1 MSQPRHVSSVSD
13 GPDRSAAYRL
23 IRKLGA
29 LYHSQIHLAE
39 WSGVEGFVKQM
50 TVWHVRPELCL
61 DTDAVDVLLA
71 GLKGAAALSAST
83 ATQVL
88 DVWWARDRIAIAAEH
103 LSGISMA
110 TAARQAMDRQ
120 QLLPFD
126 TIMMALL
133 EVARALEQAH
143 DGETRGGV
151 MVHGDLRPEYVLF
164 GYEGA
169 VKISGFGFAE
179 FLPKVSPRGE
189 WCVWKGRCYQ
199 PPERLAGSPPSP
211 ETAVFSLGVMLW
223 EAATGLLPHGT
234 DDRQQLLERVSQG
247 QNPLGEGPLEL
258 AQDLAEVIQRAC
270 SLDPSKRFPTM
281 SEMAAELYRI
291 VIERRRAGES
301 RPMRLR
307 ELLKSMS
314 EDDTQMGGGRED
326 SKVVPSPKSQV
337 LKIPRLPVL
346 SPVPKVPMPKTPL
359 LGRVEIL
366 RAVSQSLAALNTG
379 KGHAILLTGE
389 AGMGR
394 TRLLTEVAV
403 RLSSSKRKLA
413 WVSVQCRP
421 DEKTTQYS
429 AVLRLFSSAIGLDA
443 WCELS
448 ELLPQLDR
456 LRAFG
461 LDAATLSAIR
471 GVLGEGAP
479 PEPARLAGLLSTAA
493 IQVLTSLSWEQTT
506 IIGWDD
512 LQWTDA
518 SSLSCIVEML
528 DRLGSI
534 PVVVLLTAS
543 DDFEPQWE
551 SMLALQAIRLGP
563 LSLEECEGLV
573 VRRMGGADRVE
584 QTLMETLLER
594 SGGNPLLIEELSE
607 LLVEGDRLVVE
618 GRIIKLVEGKEE
630 SVPGI
635 TDGVRSRLKTY
646 SEETMTVAV
655 SAALAGPALD
665 QQVIAHATGLN
676 VDRVHHCLDDLLER
690 SVLRHRRAGFAFPH
704 ERLRLALMEAAG
716 ADWLDALRGATAR
729 SIIAEAKEVSEGWRE
744 HAANLLVEAGERGEA
759 AEVLVASAKHKET
772 RGDLRGAAQRYDR
785 ALELVREVG
794 ALSPSDEL
802 RLSLDTGRA
811 ALLSLSLEEG
821 EQALRHA
828 RELADGLGDESAGA
842 KARVLLSRTLNRQG
856 RLQEATDQAKEA
868 IPLAESA
875 DDKVV
880 LAQVYGAIA
889 ESYQQWGQ
897 YGPDMT
903 YLEPALQLASDA
915 GDLKELGRLLQLA
928 VMHAAGVGKYQ
939 RTEELL
945 SRAKEIAST
954 SEDPLLECQV
964 LKAETLLLFFS
975 GDIQTSLEYSLKG
988 FDLAHRNG
996 LLELEV
1002 IFLHNA
1008 GDSHLR
1014 LEQMQEALYY
1024 FNESQR
1030 RAEAAHFDRLTEM
1043 NEMFIGFVEATYL
1056 HSQSGF
1062 DRLTRILER
1071 ARRLGRVW
1079 NLTQGHQLLGRA
1091 LAGRG
1096 ELSEAKVHLEEAL
1109 RLADSSGV
1117 IFFIDEAKFWL
1128 NDLERKSGRP
1138 G

>member
-1 MSQPRHVSSVSD
+1 MSD

-23 IRKLGA
+23 IRKLGS

-39 WSGVEGFVKQM
+39 WSGVEGFIKQM

-61 DTDAVDVLLA
+61 DTDAVDILLG

-103 LSGISMA
+103 LSGISMT
-110 TAARQAMDRQ
+110 TAARQAMEQ
-120 QLLPFD
+120 SQLLPFD

-151 MVHGDLRPEYVLF
+151 VVHGDLRPEYVLF

-169 VKISGFGFAE
+169 VKISGFGFAD

-189 WCVWKGRCYQ
+189 WSVWHGRCYQ
-199 PPERLAGSPPSP
+199 PPERLAGAPASPA
-211 ETAVFSLGVMLW
+211 TDVFSLGVMLW
-223 EAATGLLPHGT
+223 EAATGLLPYGT
-234 DDRQQLLERVSQG
+234 DDRQQLLDKVGAGE
-247 QNPLGEGPLEL
+247 NPLGEGPLEI
-258 AQDLAEVIQRAC
+258 ANDLGEVIRRAC
-270 SLDPSKRFPTM
+270 SLDPNRRFPSM
-281 SEMAAELYRI
+281 SEMAAELYKI

-307 ELLKSMS
+307 ELLKSISDKDGGSWDSS
-314 EDDTQMGGGRED
+314 EDST
-326 SKVVPSPKSQV
+326 VVPSPKSQV
-337 LKIPRLPVL
+337 LKIPRLPII
-346 SPVPKVPMPKTPL
+346 SPMPKVPMPQTPL

-379 KGHAILLTGE
+379 KGQAILLTGE

-394 TRLLTEVAV
+394 TRLLTEIAV

-413 WVSVQCRP
+413 WLPVQCRP
-421 DEKTTQYS
+421 NEKTHQYA
-429 AVLRLFSSAIGLDA
+429 AVLRLFSSAVGLDA
-443 WCELS
+443 WSEPS

-461 LDAATLSAIR
+461 LDAATLNAIR
-471 GVLGEGAP
+471 GVLGEGVP
-479 PEPARLAGLLSTAA
+479 PEPARLAGLLSKGV

-506 IIGWDD
+506 IVAWDD
-512 LQWTDA
+512 LQWTDD
-518 SSLSCIVEML
+518 SSLSCVVDLL
-528 DRLGSI
+528 DQLGTI

-543 DDFEPQWE
+543 DDFEPPWE
-551 SMLALQAIRLGP
+551 SLLALRAIRLGP
-563 LSLEECEGLV
+563 LSIEECEGLV
-573 VRRMGGADRVE
+573 VRRMGAADWVE
-584 QTLMETLLER
+584 SSLMENLLER
-594 SGGNPLLIEELSE
+594 SGGNPLLVEQLSE
-607 LLVEGDRLVVE
+607 LLIEGERLEIE
-618 GRIIKLVEGKEE
+618 GRVIKLAEGQPEG
-630 SVPGI
+630 VPGI
-635 TDGVRSRLKTY
+635 TEGVRSRLRTF
-646 SEETMTVAV
+646 SEEVMTVAV
-655 SAALAGPALD
+655 TAALAGPALD
-665 QQVIAHATGLN
+665 QQVVARATGLS
-676 VDRVHHCLDDLLER
+676 VDRSRHCLDELLER
-690 SVLRHRRAGFAFPH
+690 AVLRQRRAGFAFPH
-704 ERLRLALMEAAG
+704 ERLRLALLEAAG
-716 ADWLDALRGATAR
+716 DDWLDALRGATAR
-729 SIIAEAKEVSEGWRE
+729 AVIAEAKAESEGWRD
-744 HAANLLVEAGERGEA
+744 HAANLLIEAGDQAES
-759 AEVLVASAKHKET
+759 AEVLVASAKHKES
-772 RGDLRGAAQRYDR
+772 RGDLRGAAQRYAR

-794 ALSPSDEL
+794 ALSPAAEL
-802 RLSLDTGRA
+802 KLSLDTGRA
-811 ALLSLSLEEG
+811 ALLSLSLESG
-821 EQALRHA
+821 ERALRHA
-828 RELADGLGDESAGA
+828 RELADELSDGSSGA
-842 KARVLLSRTLNRQG
+842 TARVLLSRTLNRQG

-868 IPLAESA
+868 IPLAENA
-875 DDKVV
+875 KDKVV

-889 ESYQQWGQ
+889 EGYQQWGQ

-903 YLEPALQLASDA
+903 YLEPALQLATEA

-945 SRAKEIAST
+945 GRAKEIVS
-954 SEDPLLECQV
+954 SNDDPLLECQV

-988 FDLAHRNG
+988 FDLAHRHG

-1014 LEQMQEALYY
+1014 LDQMQEALYY

-1030 RAEAAHFDRLTEM
+1030 RAESARFDRLTEM

-1056 HSQSGF
+1056 QSQTGF

-1096 ELSEAKVHLEEAL
+1096 ELADARVHLEEAL
-1109 RLADSSGV
+1109 RLAESSGV
-1117 IFFIDEAKFWL
+1117 IFFIDEARFWL
-1128 NDLERKSGRP
+1128 GDLDRQH
-1138 G
+1138 